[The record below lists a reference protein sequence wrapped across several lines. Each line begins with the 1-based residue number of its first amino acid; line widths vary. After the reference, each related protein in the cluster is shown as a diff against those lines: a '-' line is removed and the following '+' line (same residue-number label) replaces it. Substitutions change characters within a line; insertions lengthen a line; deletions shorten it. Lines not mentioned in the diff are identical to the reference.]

1 MDWEK
6 GLGPRLPGVFSLLCF
21 ADSGVRVWARGPR
34 FLLPAGPAGATQCSA
49 AETPEQVA
57 LCQLLTFLLLEKL
70 LPARG
75 GAAAPRALQPP
86 SPPPPPPRAALWVS
100 VLVRSSL
107 SHHWSWPPL
116 SECPSLPLTHEPTPR
131 PLCSRHRLQWSSLSR
146 QGFGLDGSAPPSLSH
161 PLLCWCLI
169 NSTGRGLPGQPAG
182 NPAPAPA
189 PCASSPGACP
199 GRAAPL
205 DAAGC
210 PMYPSL
216 TSAGLRQPWGTFWRR
231 KMGRSD

>member
-86 SPPPPPPRAALWVS
+86 SPPSPPRVALWVS

-116 SECPSLPLTHEPTPR
+116 SECPSLPLTHEPTPVPC
-131 PLCSRHRLQWSSLSR
+131 PLAIVFSGAHFPAKVLVWMEVL
-146 QGFGLDGSAPPSLSH
+146 
-161 PLLCWCLI
+161 PL
-169 NSTGRGLPGQPAG
+169 
-182 NPAPAPA
+182 
-189 PCASSPGACP
+189 PCPTLFSVGV
-199 GRAAPL
+199 L
-205 DAAGC
+205 
-210 PMYPSL
+210 
-216 TSAGLRQPWGTFWRR
+216 
-231 KMGRSD
+231 